1 MNLKTEGNLIP
12 VNGENLPT
20 TEDVEDF
27 TLKLQGYVGKE
38 IGGMYLSENENS
50 SMISHVTI
58 GKYGVNDFG
67 RTRAYGHDAMFRGEL
82 GSENIKGFFHTHPNG
97 DRRPSDGDVEMR
109 NDVLKINPTIY
120 FNIITAKQYSEPGKV
135 HRTNFTN
142 YRR

>member
-1 MNLKTEGNLIP
+1 MNLKTEGNLIL

-58 GKYGVNDFG
+58 GK
-67 RTRAYGHDAMFRGEL
+67 
-82 GSENIKGFFHTHPNG
+82 
-97 DRRPSDGDVEMR
+97 
-109 NDVLKINPTIY
+109 
-120 FNIITAKQYSEPGKV
+120 
-135 HRTNFTN
+135 
-142 YRR
+142 